1 MRPADGNADRDIESG
16 APLPAG
22 AEWVQETDDPLR
34 FEDALKPLYRPAAI
48 RGLAAQWPIVRAGRK
63 GVAEL
68 ARYLGALD
76 SGSPTTVYM
85 APPEM
90 RGRYFY
96 APDMRGFNFTSR
108 KMPLSE
114 LLDLLLAERD
124 RSDPQGLYA
133 GSTPVADSL
142 PAFSIE
148 NQMPLDVGGGEARIW
163 IGNASQIATHYDM
176 AANLAVV
183 VAGSRRFTLFPPEQI
198 ANLYVG
204 PVDRTVAGQPTSMV
218 HPLAPDLARYPRFAE
233 AQRHALVADLAPGDA
248 LYIPPMWWHHVQ
260 ATAPLN
266 VLVNYWHAQ
275 SPARSPFAALMHAVH
290 SIRELPEPERA
301 AWRSWFDHYV
311 FGPGAGQAVDHLPG
325 YARGAL
331 GPAAPQRDKMIRDYV
346 VGLLRS

>member
-1 MRPADGNADRDIESG
+1 MTPFDAEAQNDGEEDV
-16 APLPAG
+16 PFPAG
-22 AEWVQETDDPLR
+22 TERIAETEDPPQ
-34 FEDALKPLYRPAAI
+34 FEKALKPLYRPAVI
-48 RGLAAQWPIVRAGRK
+48 RGLAAQWPVVRAGRE
-63 GVAEL
+63 GDAEL
-68 ARYLGALD
+68 AAYLAAMDNGH
-76 SGSPTTVYM
+76 PTNVFV
-85 APPEM
+85 APPEA

-96 APDMRGFNFTSR
+96 APDMRGFNFASR
-108 KMPLSE
+108 KMKLAE
-114 LLDLLLAERD
+114 LLDRLLAERD

-133 GSTPVADSL
+133 GSTPVAESL
-142 PAFSIE
+142 RAFPVD
-148 NQMPLDVGGGEARIW
+148 NPVPLDVGQGEARIW

-218 HPLAPDLARYPRFAE
+218 DPLAPDLARYPRFAE

-266 VLVNYWHAQ
+266 VLVNYWHGQ
-275 SPARSPFAALMHAVH
+275 PPARSPFAALMHAVH
-290 SIRELPEPERA
+290 SIRELPEQERD

-311 FGPGAGQAVDHLPG
+311 FGAGAPEAVDHLPD